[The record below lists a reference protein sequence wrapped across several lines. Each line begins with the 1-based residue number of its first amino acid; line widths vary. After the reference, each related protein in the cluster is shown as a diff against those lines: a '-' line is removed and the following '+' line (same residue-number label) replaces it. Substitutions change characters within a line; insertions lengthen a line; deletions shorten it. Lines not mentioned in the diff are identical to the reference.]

1 MRLFPRGQS
10 KIDEKNL
17 GLIDDRMGLQVWR
30 CRHSN
35 TKVERSVGTGD
46 GKWKSGEGEW
56 GRGRMKSQLK
66 MSSMG

>member
-17 GLIDDRMGLQVWR
+17 GFTGDRMGLHVWR
-30 CRHSN
+30 CRYSN
-35 TKVERSVGTGD
+35 IKVERSVGIGD
-46 GKWKSGEGEW
+46 GKWKSGGGDW
-56 GRGRMKSQLK
+56 QRGRMKSQLK